1 MYQYYFTHP
10 LISSL
15 FKSKRSIKYRRMMIL
30 VIMGVFDKDVKRVTW
45 VTPIIV

>member
-15 FKSKRSIKYRRMMIL
+15 FKSKRSIKYRKMIL